1 MNVDEA
7 LDAWLLWFW
16 LGFSLAFVILVWIHH
31 LCVYNKGPHSETSS
45 PHYLSRAMRITLT
58 CIGAIGVLGAAG
70 LWQRFG
76 AGVPWTALAFGIGVV
91 VAFLVAARLYGSIKR
106 WGQNP
111 PA

>member
-1 MNVDEA
+1 MNVDDH
-7 LDAWLLWFW
+7 LDAWFLWFW

-31 LCVYNKGPHSETSS
+31 LCVHNKALDIGESS
-45 PHYLSRAMRITLT
+45 PHYLSRAMRIMLT

-70 LWQRFG
+70 VWQRFG
-76 AGVPWTALAFGIGVV
+76 AAVPWTALAFGIGVV
-91 VAFLVAARLYGSIKR
+91 AAFLIAVRLYGSIKR